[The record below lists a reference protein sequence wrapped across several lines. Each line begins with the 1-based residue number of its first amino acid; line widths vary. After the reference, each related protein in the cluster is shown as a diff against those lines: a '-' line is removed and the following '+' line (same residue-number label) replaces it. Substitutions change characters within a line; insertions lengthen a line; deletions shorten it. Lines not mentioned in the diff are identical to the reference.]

1 MSNTTLKSGLKFT
14 ISTDNGIFNTTNNKV
29 SVAEVS
35 GPVMNSISNS
45 FDNITSTNR
54 PQLRVGATNSKINL
68 QLGVYENS
76 SLHSSVIQS
85 SYYDDGLSTYTTGFL
100 LLNPD
105 SGAFGNVGIGT
116 TNPLCDLHIN
126 GTSGLTIPVGST
138 AQRPNPL
145 SRGTIRYNT
154 TTAQFEGYDGNVW
167 SGLGGVVDI
176 LQNTKI
182 TAAESTSNQD
192 NTLRF
197 FTSGAIRQVID
208 NAGRVGINTTT
219 PAFLLNIHT
228 PSAGN
233 GLYISNTDA
242 NSSGMN
248 YLFNSHSTYGLL
260 LEEYDSNNNFK
271 RSILT
276 AKKNSDWVGIGTYE
290 PKHAFHVYNSS
301 NTTIEISSQSQWS
314 QLYLNPAGS
323 FPSYITF
330 KNKLTFQSTS
340 NAELMFLTNDGVLQI
355 GTNTTSRP
363 TDVRLQIAD
372 RMELAGSNVQTP
384 GIWFNRTLGTTRNF
398 FGNGRYSN
406 GRGGGPDG

>member
-76 SLHSSVIQS
+76 SLYSSVIQS
-85 SYYDDGLSTYTTGFL
+85 SYYDDGLSSYTTGFL

-228 PSAGN
+228 TSANN
-233 GLYISNTDA
+233 GLYISNPDA

-248 YLFNSHSTYGLL
+248 YLFNSHSTYGLIL
-260 LEEYDSNNNFK
+260 QEYNNSDNFL
-271 RSILT
+271 RNIMT
-276 AKKNSDWVGIGTYE
+276 FKKNTGEVGIGTNSPLAKLDIYDSATVE
-290 PKHAFHVYNSS
+290 NKTTLNLGLGDNNVQSYN
-301 NTTIEISSQSQWS
+301 
-314 QLYLNPAGS
+314 LNQ
-323 FPSYITF
+323 ITF
-330 KNKLTFQSTS
+330 SFKVEDLYRHLLKQDITHSLPIQ
-340 NAELMFLTNDGVLQI
+340 
-355 GTNTTSRP
+355 
-363 TDVRLQIAD
+363 
-372 RMELAGSNVQTP
+372 
-384 GIWFNRTLGTTRNF
+384 
-398 FGNGRYSN
+398 
-406 GRGGGPDG
+406 